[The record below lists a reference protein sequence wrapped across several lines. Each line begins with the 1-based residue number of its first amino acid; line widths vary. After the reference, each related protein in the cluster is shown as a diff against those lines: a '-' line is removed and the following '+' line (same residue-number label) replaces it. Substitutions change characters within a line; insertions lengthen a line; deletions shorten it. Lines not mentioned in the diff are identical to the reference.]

1 MQLVIGEI
9 ASDALEGFVGQF
21 RAVFPRE
28 RGVRNCTHYLLG
40 LVSELPRK
48 NAERM
53 AEVLPETTLEQLQQ
67 FLVDCPWDPGELDA
81 RRLALMVE
89 RGYTDAQT
97 GVVCLDDT
105 ELPKQGKHSVGV
117 QHQYCGQ
124 LGKLAN
130 CQAVVTAHYTD
141 PRSHWPIGTRLYL
154 SERWAAD
161 GARRAATRVPAEVG
175 FQTKPQLALELVDRA
190 RAAHVAHAVVT
201 ADAGYGDVPEFL
213 AGLEARQEA
222 YVVQVS
228 KVFGARLPAEV
239 RIAARQPL
247 PPTRRP
253 GRKQKDGSALTE
265 SYARAGRPRI
275 HPHPV
280 QVAALHT
287 SQELTNAV
295 AATRWT
301 RVTVLDPQQRGA
313 QRLACRV
320 RVHRASGDQTG
331 PLGWLLGE
339 RPLPGQ
345 DGEPK
350 WYFAWALDDRSLAEQ
365 LRLAHQRWAVE
376 RFHQDGKQELGLG
389 DYQGR
394 TWPGL
399 HRHLALVCLIW
410 CYALLRTNV
419 VPQTATT
426 TPVFPP
432 RTQSARRAPPT
443 PGAPGHHHQLSGLPR
458 ACTSSNTS
466 RRSVP
471 SATSPDMTPK

>member
-9 ASDALEGFVGQF
+9 ASEALESFVEQF
-21 RAVFPRE
+21 RSVFPRQ
-28 RGVRNCTHYLLG
+28 RGVLNCTHYLLG

-67 FLVDCPWDPGELDA
+67 FLVDCPWDAGELDA

-89 RGYTDAQT
+89 RGYADGQT
-97 GVVCLDDT
+97 GVLCVDDT

-117 QHQYCGQ
+117 QHQYCGE

-141 PRSHWPIGTRLYL
+141 PRCHWPIGTRLFL
-154 SERWAAD
+154 PERWAAD
-161 GARRAATRVPAEVG
+161 EDRREATRVPAEVT
-175 FQTKPQLALELVDRA
+175 FRTKPQLALQLLDRA
-190 RAAHVAHAVVT
+190 RAADVAHAVVT
-201 ADAGYGDVPEFL
+201 ADAGYGDIPDFL
-213 AGLEARQEA
+213 AGLEARQEP

-228 KVFGARLPAEV
+228 KVFGVRLPAEV
-239 RIAARQPL
+239 RTAARQPV

-253 GRKQKDGSALTE
+253 G
-265 SYARAGRPRI
+265 GRPRS

-280 QVAALHT
+280 QVAPLHT
-287 SQELTNAV
+287 SRELTTAV
-295 AATRWT
+295 PARRWT
-301 RVTVLDPQQRGA
+301 RLTVLDPQQRGT

-331 PLGWLLGE
+331 PLGWLIGE
-339 RPLPGQ
+339 RPLPDQ

-350 WYFAWALDDRSLAEQ
+350 WYFAWGLDDRALAEQ

-376 RFHQDGKQELGLG
+376 RFHQDGKQELGMG

-399 HRHLALVCLIW
+399 HRHLALVCLMW
-410 CYALLRTNV
+410 CYALLRQPGLPTTTNV
-419 VPQTATT
+419 ATDLS
-426 TPVFPP
+426 P
-432 RTQSARRAPPT
+432 RTQSARRTSPVA
-443 PGAPGHHHQLSGLPR
+443 GGSGHHDRLSGLPR
-458 ACTSSNTS
+458 PRAAPHARRRPLRSSTSS
-466 RRSVP
+466 
-471 SATSPDMTPK
+471 DMTPK

>member
-1 MQLVIGEI
+1 
-9 ASDALEGFVGQF
+9 
-21 RAVFPRE
+21 
-28 RGVRNCTHYLLG
+28 LLG

-81 RRLALMVE
+81 RRRGLMVE

-97 GVVCLDDT
+97 GVLCLDDT

-117 QHQYCGQ
+117 QHQYCGE

-141 PRSHWPIGTRLYL
+141 ARSHWPIGTRLYL
-154 SERWAAD
+154 SEHWAAD
-161 GARRAATRVPAEVG
+161 RARRTATRVPPEIT
-175 FQTKPQLALELVDRA
+175 FRTKPELALELLDRA

-213 AGLEARQEA
+213 AGLEARQEP

-228 KVFGARLPAEV
+228 KVFGVRLPAEV

-253 GRKQKDGSALTE
+253 GR
-265 SYARAGRPRI
+265 PRI

-280 QVAALHT
+280 QVAPLHT

-295 AATRWT
+295 PARRWI

-313 QRLACRV
+313 QRWACRL

-331 PLGWLLGE
+331 PPGWLIGE
-339 RPLPGQ
+339 RPLPDQ
-345 DGEPK
+345 EGEPK
-350 WYFAWALDDRSLAEQ
+350 WYFAWGLDHRSLAEQ
-365 LRLAHQRWAVE
+365 LRLAHQRWAIE
-376 RFHQDGKQELGLG
+376 RFHQDGKQELGMG

-410 CYALLRTNV
+410 CYALLRQ
-419 VPQTATT
+419 PGLPTT
-426 TPVFPP
+426 TTVTSDLSP
-432 RTQSARRAPPT
+432 RTESARRSSSAP
-443 PGAPGHHHQLSGLPR
+443 GGVGHHHPLSGVPR
-458 ACTSSNTS
+458 ARAAPHPLRRALQSSI
-466 RRSVP
+466 
-471 SATSPDMTPK
+471 SPDMTPK

>member
-9 ASDALEGFVGQF
+9 ASEALEAFVEQF
-21 RAVFPRE
+21 RRVFPRQ
-28 RGVRNCTHYLLG
+28 RGVLNCTHYLLG

-67 FLVDCPWDPGELDA
+67 FLVDCPWDPGDLDA
-81 RRLALMVE
+81 RRLALLVE
-89 RGYTDAQT
+89 RGYADAQT
-97 GVVCLDDT
+97 GVLCVDDT

-117 QHQYCGQ
+117 QHQYCGE

-141 PRSHWPIGTRLYL
+141 PRCHWPIGTRLFL
-154 SERWAAD
+154 PERWAAD
-161 GARRAATRVPAEVG
+161 EDRREATRVPAEVT
-175 FQTKPQLALELVDRA
+175 FRTKPELALELLDRA
-190 RAAHVAHAVVT
+190 RAAGVAHAVVT
-201 ADAGYGDVPEFL
+201 ADAGYGDIPDFL

-228 KVFGARLPAEV
+228 KVFGVRLPAEV
-239 RIAARQPL
+239 RSAARQPL

-253 GRKQKDGSALTE
+253 GR
-265 SYARAGRPRI
+265 PRI

-280 QVAALHT
+280 QVAPLHS

-295 AATRWT
+295 AAKRWT
-301 RVTVLDPQQRGA
+301 RVTVLDPQQRGT
-313 QRLACRV
+313 QRLACRL

-350 WYFAWALDDRSLAEQ
+350 WYFAWGLGHRSLAEQ

-389 DYQGR
+389 DDQGR

-399 HRHLALVCLIW
+399 HRHLALVCLMW
-410 CYALLRTNV
+410 CYALLRT
-419 VPQTATT
+419 PGLPTT
-426 TPVFPP
+426 TTVPTDLSP
-432 RTQSARRAPPT
+432 RTESARRTPPT
-443 PGAPGHHHQLSGLPR
+443 PGGSGHHHPVPR
-458 ACTSSNTS
+458 VSRAHSATHSRRRPLRSSTSS
-466 RRSVP
+466 
-471 SATSPDMTPK
+471 DMTPK